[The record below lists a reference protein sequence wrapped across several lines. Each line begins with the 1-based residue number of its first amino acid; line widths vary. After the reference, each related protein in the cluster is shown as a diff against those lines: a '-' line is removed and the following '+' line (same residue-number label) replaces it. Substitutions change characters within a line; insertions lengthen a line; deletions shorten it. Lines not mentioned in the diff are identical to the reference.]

1 VAANIPL
8 SAEEKAEITRLH
20 GEGKS
25 VRQVAEAIDRAPS
38 TVSRHAGELG
48 LVFDRAQT
56 DAATFAAMA
65 DNRARRAAIVEW
77 QYERCLRLA
86 ERLGA
91 PTFETVGNSQEG
103 PVAAEFGFVP
113 PQDELHLSR
122 ALASYAKTAA
132 DLEKVD
138 AGHGSE
144 SLVSAIGDIG
154 AALTAV
160 AASFESG
167 DDGGA

>member
-8 SAEEKAEITRLH
+8 SAEERAEIVRLH

-25 VRQVAEAIDRAPS
+25 VRQVADAIDRAPS

-48 LVFDRAQT
+48 LTFDRSQT

-122 ALASYAKTAA
+122 ALASYAKTAG

-138 AGHGSE
+138 AGTGAEGAKSMLNDLMSRLRGGGGSE
-144 SLVSAIGDIG
+144 
-154 AALTAV
+154 
-160 AASFESG
+160 
-167 DDGGA
+167 